1 MRLKMPGEMHPNG
14 STLVLTDP
22 YQGKLLRINGTRK
35 PAIRGGASGS
45 WALVLHDG
53 SFAGNTQRVIT
64 AVSGLLLTL
73 LGARA
78 FTSGWHAA
86 ENRPRHAPPRSLSA
100 LPDHNH
106 ALTGAICQESRD
118 QKIGPCRKL
127 QGPGIRK

>member
-1 MRLKMPGEMHPNG
+1 
-14 STLVLTDP
+14 
-22 YQGKLLRINGTRK
+22 LRIEHTETSNPWRR
-35 PAIRGGASGS
+35 ISS